1 MYFWPHIV
9 CFIHHLWKHLP
20 SKHLILYQEWS
31 DRKKRSVSFVCRKA
45 LLGRAPSGHGR
56 IHPILQPRGAQ
67 EQQSLV
73 RICMLILFDSVAQF
87 SSGFAGSD
95 SSCHHHHHPPTAQA
109 IYFFPQLHLSTREAT
124 FPLTD
129 QVSLSEDRKSPN
141 LP

>member
-9 CFIHHLWKHLP
+9 YFIHHLQKHLP

-67 EQQSLV
+67 EQRSLV
-73 RICMLILFDSVAQF
+73 RICMLIRFDSVAQF

-95 SSCHHHHHPPTAQA
+95 LFLPPPPSSNCTSHLFFSTAA
-109 IYFFPQLHLSTREAT
+109 FKHKRSHVSTHRPSISFRRQEE
-124 FPLTD
+124 
-129 QVSLSEDRKSPN
+129 S
-141 LP
+141 